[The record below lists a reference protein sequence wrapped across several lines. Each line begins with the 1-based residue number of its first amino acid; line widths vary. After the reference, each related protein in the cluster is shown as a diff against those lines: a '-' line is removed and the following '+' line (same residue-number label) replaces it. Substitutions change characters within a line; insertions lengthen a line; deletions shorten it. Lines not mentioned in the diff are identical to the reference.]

1 MAALDRSILGAE
13 RSGKPCSIVMFDIDH
28 FKEVND
34 QNGHAVGDKVLVRV
48 AQIALRH
55 ARDGDLV
62 GRIGGE
68 EFLWLLSDCDEREA
82 VDAAERL
89 RWAVEAGTHSQPIP
103 DVTISAGHA
112 THEAGEGALSL
123 FARADAAL
131 YGAKRA
137 GRNQVA
143 RAA

>member
-1 MAALDRSILGAE
+1 M
-13 RSGKPCSIVMFDIDH
+13 VMFDIDH
-28 FKEVND
+28 FKDLND
-34 QNGHAVGDKVLVRV
+34 ENGHAIGDTVLVGV
-48 AQIALRH
+48 AHIALRH

-82 VDAAERL
+82 LDAAERL
-89 RWAVEAGTHSQPIP
+89 RRAVEAGTHSKPIP
-103 DVTISAGHA
+103 DVTISAGHV
-112 THEAGEGALSL
+112 TYEAGGGALSL